1 MDRAIEAAQNN
12 DHHYAL
18 WAMRL
23 LIAENPSYRNQL
35 LEHPSA
41 AVRLTAFRA
50 SADAK
55 LLAHPYRPC
64 PLLGPAGDT
73 LDPAHERIIEGLLT
87 VHWDRWISDPVLPKR
102 ASLFTGSKKFTWGSA
117 RPLKVAIVF
126 SQHIN
131 CNPEYIES
139 DFYYH
144 LSRSSVQQGFDV
156 RCFNADEV
164 QYESTAVPQ
173 RPARTR
179 PLKDALDDLTAFLD
193 GFRPDV
199 VVTDGSYLST
209 GQSLAPSYWEASKA
223 TFGFK
228 LLIFIADAHDENSM
242 AAFWHDCAHLI
253 GTFHGEAIELIDK
266 HKTITLP
273 TFPIDETAFDAE
285 IAKDIYVSFV
295 GSDVRRRREW
305 MEPLI
310 VAGIE
315 TTLRLHDRTKAKAP
329 DYDEYYRL
337 IKRSKLIFNNGY
349 ANAYINVTTGRF
361 FEGILAKTLV
371 LQQNGAP
378 CDQYFVPFVHYI
390 PVTNIDQ
397 LIAFSRF
404 FLKNEAWRQKIT
416 NAARGF
422 WDQHYATKL
431 NWNFICARLF
441 PDHALF

>member
-1 MDRAIEAAQNN
+1 
-12 DHHYAL
+12 
-18 WAMRL
+18 MRL
-23 LIAENPSYRNQL
+23 LIAENPSYRDQFL
-35 LEHPSA
+35 QHPSA

-73 LDPAHERIIEGLLT
+73 LDPVHERIIEGILT
-87 VHWDRWISDPVLPKR
+87 AHWERWISAPIMPKH
-102 ASLFTGSKKFTWGSA
+102 ASLFTDSKNFRWKGPEPF
-117 RPLKVAIVF
+117 KVAIVF
-126 SQHIN
+126 SKHIH
-131 CNPEYIES
+131 CNPDYIES

-156 RCFNADEV
+156 RCFNADEI
-164 QYESTAVPQ
+164 QYEVTGVPQ
-173 RPARTR
+173 RPARRR
-179 PLKDALDDLTAFLD
+179 PLQESLNELTQFLD
-193 GFRPDV
+193 EFRPDL
-199 VVTDGSYLST
+199 VVTDGNYLST
-209 GQSLAPSYWEASKA
+209 GDSLTPKYWDDSKA
-223 TFGFK
+223 AFGFK
-228 LLIFIADAHDENSM
+228 LVILIGDAHDDYPV
-242 AAFWHDCAHLI
+242 AAFWYNSADLM
-253 GTFHGEAIELIDK
+253 GTFHGESVALIGK
-266 HKTITLP
+266 SNAVALP
-273 TFPIDETAFDAE
+273 TFPIDQTVFDADVP
-285 IAKDIYVSFV
+285 KDIDALFI
-295 GSDVRRRREW
+295 GSDSRRRREW

-349 ANAYINVTTGRF
+349 ANSYINVTTGRF

-441 PDHALF
+441 PDHALL